1 MRPMGLSVPKA
12 RPMCSRDFIDSC
24 RDGVSLPR
32 ALGRFA
38 ERSVGVDLRNVRISV
53 SRRVE
58 TIGVAAVAAGERIAV
73 HPSCWRGFD
82 DQRSLHLLFHEL
94 THVAQQRAGRVAGR
108 GGGIFVDDVLES
120 EAELLA
126 DRAVRALALSIPEPP
141 RPLAR
146 VVTVP
151 GWFQSIVLQAHPGS
165 AIVRRA
171 LVWLEKRSA
180 KAISKHIAAH
190 AARNFS
196 KAIHSVFRSIDKIR
210 PLIAKTLEEAAVL
223 TEDFAKSSG
232 AEAIERGGLKVTRQ
246 ATRTPGKVRWLI
258 QKDFGKAI
266 GTKGET
272 VLRVVLD
279 MSGRIVTAF
288 PADKILTVLVT
299 AVAAEAL
306 TEGIADAAEKVSAE
320 ATRVEHIKER
330 KRGEIDMWDFVPYIG
345 EIWGGSLNEFE
356 DLDLAF
362 DRFVARTVSAV
373 IADAEEQASCSF
385 ANRAEIEDLVR
396 CGLGLPMLLEN
407 PL

>member
-1 MRPMGLSVPKA
+1 MRP
-12 RPMCSRDFIDSC
+12 RDFVDACRGGVALPPPLRRFSERTVGIDVN
-24 RDGVSLPR
+24 D
-32 ALGRFA
+32 
-38 ERSVGVDLRNVRISV
+38 VRVSV
-53 SRRVE
+53 SRQVE
-58 TIGVAAVAAGERIAV
+58 VFGVAAVAAGECIAV
-73 HPSCWRGFD
+73 HPSWWGGFD
-82 DQRSLHLLFHEL
+82 DDRSLHLLFHEL
-94 THVAQQRAGRVAGR
+94 THVAQQRACRVVDTC
-108 GGGIFVDDVLES
+108 GGIVFDDLLES

-126 DRAVRALALSIPEPP
+126 DRAVR
-141 RPLAR
+141 RLAR
-146 VVTVP
+146 SIRRPRRLFAPVATSP
-151 GWFQSIVLQAHPGS
+151 GWFQRIVLQGHPGS

-171 LVWLEKRSA
+171 LLWLEKRSA

-190 AARNFS
+190 AARNFG

-210 PLIAKTLEEAAVL
+210 PLITKTLEEAAVL
-223 TEDFAKSSG
+223 TEDFARSSG
-232 AEAIERGGLKVTRQ
+232 AEAIERNGLKITRQ
-246 ATRTPGKVRWLI
+246 ATGTPGKVRWLI
-258 QKDFGKAI
+258 QKDFEKEI

-306 TEGIADAAEKVSAE
+306 TEGIADAAERVSAE
-320 ATRVEHIKER
+320 ATRVEQIKER
-330 KRGEIDMWDFVPYIG
+330 KRGEIDLWDFVPYIG

-373 IADAEEQASCSF
+373 VAEAEERAGCSF
-385 ANRAEIEDLVR
+385 VNHVEIEDLVR
-396 CGLGLPMLLEN
+396 CGVGLPLLLEN

>member
-1 MRPMGLSVPKA
+1 M
-12 RPMCSRDFIDSC
+12 
-24 RDGVSLPR
+24 
-32 ALGRFA
+32 
-38 ERSVGVDLRNVRISV
+38 

-94 THVAQQRAGRVAGR
+94 THVAQQRAGRVAGH
-108 GGGIFVDDVLES
+108 GGGIVVDDVLES

-141 RPLAR
+141 RLLAR

-151 GWFQSIVLQAHPGS
+151 GWFQRITLQAHPGS

-171 LVWLEKRSA
+171 MTWLERRSA

-190 AARNFS
+190 LS
-196 KAIHSVFRSIDKIR
+196 KDLEKAVHGVFRSINKVR
-210 PLIAKTLEEAAVL
+210 PLIAKTLEEAAVV
-223 TEDFAKSSG
+223 TEDFATSSG
-232 AEAIERGGLKVTRQ
+232 AEAIEKGGVKITRQ

-266 GTKGET
+266 GTNGET

-279 MSGRIVTAF
+279 MSGRLVTAF
-288 PADKILTVLVT
+288 PADKLAAILVT

-306 TEGIADAAEKVSAE
+306 TEGIADAADRVSAE
-320 ATRVEHIKER
+320 AMRVGQIKER
-330 KRGEIDMWDFVPYIG
+330 KRGGIDMWDFVPYIG
-345 EIWGGSLNEFE
+345 AIWSGSLNEFE
-356 DLDLAF
+356 DLDLEF
-362 DRFVARTVSAV
+362 DRFVDRTVSAV
-373 IADAEEQASCSF
+373 IADAEQRAGCSF
-385 ANRAEIEDLVR
+385 ANRAEIEDVVR
-396 CGLGLPMLLEN
+396 CGLGLPIMLESQSS
-407 PL
+407 

>member
-1 MRPMGLSVPKA
+1 MSA
-12 RPMCSRDFIDSC
+12 RDLMDDCQRGIP
-24 RDGVSLPR
+24 LPP
-32 ALGRFA
+32 ALRRFS
-38 ERSVGVDLRNVRISV
+38 ERSVGVDLQDVRIAV
-53 SRRVE
+53 SGQVE
-58 TIGVAAVAAGERIAV
+58 TFGVAALAVGEWIAI

-94 THVAQQRAGRVAGR
+94 THVAQQRAGRVAGH
-108 GGGIFVDDVLES
+108 GGGIVFDDLLES

-126 DRAVRALALSIPEPP
+126 DRAVRVLARSNSEPS
-141 RPLAR
+141 RLLAR
-146 VVTVP
+146 VATVP
-151 GWFQSIVLQAHPGS
+151 GWFQQIALQAHPGS

-171 LVWLEKRSA
+171 LFWLEKRGA

-190 AARNFS
+190 ATRNFG

-210 PLIAKTLEEAAVL
+210 PLIAKTLEEAAIL
-223 TEDFAKSSG
+223 AEDFAKSSG
-232 AEAIERGGLKVTRQ
+232 AEAIEKDGIKITRQ
-246 ATRTPGKVRWLI
+246 ATGTPGKVRWLI

-299 AVAAEAL
+299 ALAAEAL

-330 KRGEIDMWDFVPYIG
+330 KRNEIDLWDFVPYIG
-345 EIWGGSLNEFE
+345 AIWGGSLNEFE

-373 IADAEEQASCSF
+373 VAEAEERAGISF
-385 ANRAEIEDLVR
+385 VNHMEIEELVR
-396 CGLGLPMLLEN
+396 CGLGVPLLLEN
-407 PL
+407 PY

>member
-1 MRPMGLSVPKA
+1 M
-12 RPMCSRDFIDSC
+12 
-24 RDGVSLPR
+24 
-32 ALGRFA
+32 
-38 ERSVGVDLRNVRISV
+38 GVDLQDVRV
-53 SRRVE
+53 AVTGQVE
-58 TIGVAAVAAGERIAV
+58 TLGVAAVVAGERIAV
-73 HPSCWRGFD
+73 HPACWRGFD

-94 THVAQQRAGRVAGR
+94 AHVAQQRAGRVAGH
-108 GGGIFVDDVLES
+108 GGGIVVDDLLES

-126 DRAVRALALSIPEPP
+126 DQAVRVLALPSPGPLRP
-141 RPLAR
+141 RMR
-146 VVTVP
+146 VATVP
-151 GWFQSIVLQAHPGS
+151 GWFQRIALQAHPGS

-171 LVWLEKRSA
+171 LLWLEKRSA

-190 AARNFS
+190 ATRNFG

-210 PLIAKTLEEAAVL
+210 PLITKTLEEAAVL
-223 TEDFAKSSG
+223 TEDFAKHSG
-232 AEAIERGGLKVTRQ
+232 AEAIERDGLKITRQ
-246 ATRTPGKVRWLI
+246 ATGTPGKVRWLI
-258 QKDFGKAI
+258 QKDFGKEI

-299 AVAAEAL
+299 AIAAEAL

-320 ATRVEHIKER
+320 ATRVEQIKER
-330 KRGEIDMWDFVPYIG
+330 KRGEIDLWDFVPYIG

-362 DRFVARTVSAV
+362 DRFVAATISAV
-373 IADAEEQASCSF
+373 IGEAEERAGCSF
-385 ANRAEIEDLVR
+385 AHRAEIEDLVR
-396 CGLGLPMLLEN
+396 CGLGLPMLLAN

>member
-1 MRPMGLSVPKA
+1 MRA
-12 RPMCSRDFIDSC
+12 RDFLDGC
-24 RDGVSLPR
+24 RGGIPLPR
-32 ALGRFA
+32 ALRRFS
-38 ERSVGVDLRNVRISV
+38 ERSVGVELQEVRVAV
-53 SRRVE
+53 SGQVE
-58 TIGVAAVAAGERIAV
+58 TFGVAALAVGERIAV

-94 THVAQQRAGRVAGR
+94 THVAQQRAGRVAAH
-108 GGGIFVDDVLES
+108 GGGIVFDHRLES

-126 DRAVRALALSIPEPP
+126 DRAVRALAVSIHEPP
-141 RPLAR
+141 RLLAPA
-146 VVTVP
+146 TVP
-151 GWFQSIVLQAHPGS
+151 GWFQRIALQAHPGS

-171 LVWLEKRSA
+171 MLWLEKRSA

-190 AARNFS
+190 ASRNFG

-210 PLIAKTLEEAAVL
+210 PVIAKTLEEAAVL

-232 AEAIERGGLKVTRQ
+232 AEAIERNGLKISRQ

-258 QKDFGKAI
+258 QKDFGKEI

-288 PADKILTVLVT
+288 PADKILTILVT

-306 TEGIADAAEKVSAE
+306 TEGIADAAEKVSAD

-330 KRGEIDMWDFVPYIG
+330 KRGEIDLWDFVPYIG

-373 IADAEEQASCSF
+373 VAETEERAGMSF
-385 ANRAEIEDLVR
+385 VNRAEIEDLVR
-396 CGLGLPMLLEN
+396 CGLGVPMLLEN
-407 PL
+407 PY

>member
-1 MRPMGLSVPKA
+1 MR
-12 RPMCSRDFIDSC
+12 SRDFMDSC
-24 RDGVSLPR
+24 RGGVPLPR
-32 ALGRFA
+32 ALRRFS
-38 ERSVGVDLRNVRISV
+38 ERWVGVDLQDVRVSV
-53 SRRVE
+53 SRQVE
-58 TIGVAAVAAGERIAV
+58 TFGVAAVALGERIAV

-94 THVAQQRAGRVAGR
+94 THVAQQRAGRVAGH
-108 GGGIFVDDVLES
+108 GGGIVVVDLLES

-126 DRAVRALALSIPEPP
+126 DRAVRALALSSPEPP
-141 RPLAR
+141 RLVAR
-146 VVTVP
+146 VATVP
-151 GWFQSIVLQAHPGS
+151 GWFQRIALQAHPGS

-171 LVWLEKRSA
+171 LLWLEKRGA
-180 KAISKHIAAH
+180 KAISKHIAEH
-190 AARNFS
+190 ATRNFG

-210 PLIAKTLEEAAVL
+210 PLIRKTLEEAAVL

-232 AEAIERGGLKVTRQ
+232 AEAIEKDGLKITRQ

-258 QKDFGKAI
+258 QKDFGKEI

-299 AVAAEAL
+299 AAAAEAL
-306 TEGIADAAEKVSAE
+306 TEGIADAAEKVSTE
-320 ATRVEHIKER
+320 ATRVEQIKER
-330 KRGEIDMWDFVPYIG
+330 KRGQIDMWDFVPYIG

-356 DLDLAF
+356 DLDLDF

-373 IADAEEQASCSF
+373 VADAEERAGCSF
-385 ANRAEIEDLVR
+385 VNHAEIEDLVR
-396 CGLGLPMLLEN
+396 CGLGLPILLEN
-407 PL
+407 PS